1 MRRSSALY
9 LDYVDTVQHHTITL
23 FVGLRG
29 MPCLKELMR
38 ELSLKNIVLD
48 ANSRW

>member
-29 MPCLKELMR
+29 MPSLKELMR
-38 ELSLKNIVLD
+38 ELSLEKILVG